1 MTNAVNTTKV
11 VSGLSHHRSDRS
23 VLSSM
28 RALVRPRTPASVD
41 AIATSVAP
49 VNPQCGSQYES
60 QVNPG
65 VRGVALAA
73 THEKTTQH
81 TRKRKGARHDHRRR
95 PLTAIRIFSAM
106 VERVDLL
113 FLTRV
118 AVATKVTVSF

>member
-81 TRKRKGARHDHRRR
+81 TRKRKGARHDHTVAGRSGLQNARR
-95 PLTAIRIFSAM
+95 PNGGYLTSPGGRGARRGTIR
-106 VERVDLL
+106 
-113 FLTRV
+113 
-118 AVATKVTVSF
+118 